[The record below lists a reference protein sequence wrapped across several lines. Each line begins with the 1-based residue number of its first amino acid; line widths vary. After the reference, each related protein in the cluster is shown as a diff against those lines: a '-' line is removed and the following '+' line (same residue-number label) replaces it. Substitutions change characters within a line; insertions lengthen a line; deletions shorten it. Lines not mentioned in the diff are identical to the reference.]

1 MGTKTER
8 VKNLFFSPEFQADFL
23 WDGSHRFRIASI
35 LPKNKKQISDGLKE
49 MSSASIRNRFL
60 GSKKEFSDKELE
72 YLTALDGWNHYALGI
87 EEGSGKSRG
96 IAIIRL
102 VRSSEFHQ
110 EAEVAITI
118 IDEYQGKG
126 MGTFLINLIILAAL
140 ERGITRLSFTFL
152 PQNLAIQKLIR
163 KAGAPLSGPHTHDY
177 VQLYLDLKHQ
187 NPKELKDR
195 LKTTLPKI
203 EDYP

>member
-8 VKNLFFSPEFQADFL
+8 VKNLFFSPKFQTDFV
-23 WDGSHRFRIASI
+23 WDGSHHLRIASI

-72 YLTALDGWNHYALGI
+72 YLTTLDGWNHYALGI
-87 EEGSGKSRG
+87 EECSGKCRG
-96 IAIIRL
+96 IAIIRM
-102 VRSSEFHQ
+102 VRSSDFHQ

-126 MGTFLINLIILAAL
+126 LGTFLINLILLAAL

-163 KAGAPLSGPHTHDY
+163 KAGVPLLGPHTHDY
-177 VQLYLDLKHQ
+177 VQLYLDLKNQ
-187 NPKELKDR
+187 SPMELKDR
-195 LKTTLPKI
+195 LKATLPII
-203 EDYP
+203 ENYP